1 MSGFLKL
8 FGMSAVS
15 VMAVVTVCSADMTP
29 ATGRGAYANVR
40 AMSGKNSSPRMPS
53 MPTITIPGTVVD
65 MHIVKPQTPAPTP
78 TPEPEPEPEPEP
90 TPDTDCPDG
99 GVRNSE
105 YTVENCMD
113 DLVRCVNGGGLPDGM
128 ADLYD
133 ASVREDIFAN
143 MGLCRI
149 QVEKCIADVRV
160 DCENVYETSA
170 DVWYDFNLRRVQPQY
185 YDFVLRKTG
194 LTPYQA
200 KNTCLLLDRNTY
212 GHDFTAVDGN
222 VTDEYNNVIGAYNS
236 QENNSLTKDNP
247 LGAKVNEDG
256 LVDAERGH
264 YARWDAKTAT
274 CFIRVAAYNKDKHIT
289 NSWLFGAAG
298 NNQSAEVWQPA
309 GSIFKCNKDLFGFS
323 LMNDTKTVATVAIPT
338 ATALGAGIGAGVGAG
353 TDAEDVDCSDSK
365 SREKY
370 FNKLQKRVS
379 VSTVINWINMS
390 NTDESDDITTLS
402 DLSQPHCDLLRGLY
416 SEFGKC
422 GNICGVDTFTIN
434 SRVDFSIEGHG
445 DSVKTVMEALLDGGT
460 NYQQLCM
467 DLKSVFCHAPMRA
480 GTGNAGMGAA
490 VGAGVGAG
498 AGGIATAITA
508 LVEHNNISCRV
519 GDGLASVPLG
529 KSHEIGTLRDIYIKW
544 GLRLPETIEPALD
557 VRNCQ
562 TWRNAC
568 ASLVDANQCRAAI
581 ANYRTADAVAPTV
594 IQNACVVKSDGKCG
608 INKSIAKTHGV
619 CMK

>member
-1 MSGFLKL
+1 MGEYTMSGFLKL
-8 FGMSAVS
+8 FGVSAVS

-53 MPTITIPGTVVD
+53 MPTITIPGSVVD
-65 MHIVKPQTPAPTP
+65 MNIVKPQKPAPTP

-113 DLVRCVNGGGLPDGM
+113 DLVLCVNGGALPDGM

-133 ASVREDIFAN
+133 ASVREDVFAN

-338 ATALGAGIGAGVGAG
+338 ATALGAGVGAGVGAG
-353 TDAEDVDCSDSK
+353 TDAGRVLNCDDETSRQRYVERLRRDGYPNYVVNTLGIDLDNFQEDECNSVWEWFDLFNTGCECHRRCGSNCDNLVNINISGSYEAIK
-365 SREKY
+365 DVLEKM
-370 FNKLQKRVS
+370 KDKQGLCER
-379 VSTVINWINMS
+379 
-390 NTDESDDITTLS
+390 
-402 DLSQPHCDLLRGLY
+402 LRG
-416 SEFGKC
+416 
-422 GNICGVDTFTIN
+422 
-434 SRVDFSIEGHG
+434 
-445 DSVKTVMEALLDGGT
+445 
-460 NYQQLCM
+460 
-467 DLKSVFCHAPMRA
+467 VFCNVPVL
-480 GTGNAGMGAA
+480 GGGGNAGMGAA
-490 VGAGVGAG
+490 VGAGVGVG

-544 GLRLPETIEPALD
+544 GLRLLETIEPALD

-581 ANYRTADAVAPTV
+581 VNYRTADAVAPTV

-619 CMK
+619 CVK

>member
-1 MSGFLKL
+1 MGEYTMSGFLKL
-8 FGMSAVS
+8 FGVSAVS

-53 MPTITIPGTVVD
+53 MPTITIPGSVVD
-65 MHIVKPQTPAPTP
+65 MNIVKPQTPAPTP
-78 TPEPEPEPEPEP
+78 TPEPEPEP

-113 DLVRCVNGGGLPDGM
+113 DLVLCVNGGALPDGM

-133 ASVREDIFAN
+133 APVREDVFAN

-353 TDAEDVDCSDSK
+353 TDAGRVLNCDDETSRQRYVERLRRLGREYYVENTLNINLDNFQKNDC
-365 SREKY
+365 
-370 FNKLQKRVS
+370 
-379 VSTVINWINMS
+379 
-390 NTDESDDITTLS
+390 
-402 DLSQPHCDLLRGLY
+402 
-416 SEFGKC
+416 
-422 GNICGVDTFTIN
+422 
-434 SRVDFSIEGHG
+434 
-445 DSVKTVMEALLDGGT
+445 DSVWQWFHLFDTECGCHRCGLNCVEQVDIDISGSYEAIQTVLDRIKDNGV
-460 NYQQLCM
+460 LCEGLR
-467 DLKSVFCHAPMRA
+467 DVFCNVPVR
-480 GTGNAGMGAA
+480 GGGGNTGMGAA

-581 ANYRTADAVAPTV
+581 VNYRTADAVAPTV